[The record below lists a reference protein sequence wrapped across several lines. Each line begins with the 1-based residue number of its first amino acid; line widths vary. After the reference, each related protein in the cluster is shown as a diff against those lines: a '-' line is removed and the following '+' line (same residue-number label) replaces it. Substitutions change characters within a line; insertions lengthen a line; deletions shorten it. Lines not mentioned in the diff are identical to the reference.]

1 MARPRQ
7 IKLEILCE
15 WRPIIFDG
23 FAFIFALVGDLI
35 RIFPEAECLSP
46 CRLDAE

>member
-1 MARPRQ
+1 MLLQTSVIRGRFDMARQ

-35 RIFPEAECLSP
+35 RIFPEA
-46 CRLDAE
+46 